1 MRPNTTSNA
10 AVIPVGDDI
19 QTLQKKCPRATPCEL
34 RRFLNAKDGNC
45 SKAIVQLTA
54 YLDWRN
60 EHGLDD
66 VYHCSKS
73 ISNDVVVHE
82 DDPTLDSSW
91 SEIDETKTD
100 IWHSCAS
107 DEERL
112 DELDW
117 IFASQAA
124 LWHDRASQKH
134 GNSHLTITASLP
146 QLARI
151 LPASSCASGA
161 PRDQNGNRILQF
173 LPARMDLSKASDTAF
188 ALSIALY
195 LERKLDR
202 DSMEKITVAI
212 DVRGGTGWANPRP
225 QKLLPFIKQVAGI
238 LEQNFPERLA
248 GCLVFPVPA
257 AATLLW
263 RVVKV
268 FLDPNTVKKVGLIK
282 GDSRN
287 EAPAPYTTM
296 EEYIQKSVMEQMEEF
311 RCASFEVEKPKLSK
325 KKQKPLIVATIE

>member
-1 MRPNTTSNA
+1 MRPKSNA
-10 AVIPVGDDI
+10 AAIPVGDYFQI
-19 QTLQKKCPRATPCEL
+19 LQQKCPRATPCEL

-45 SKAIVQLTA
+45 SKAMTQLTA

-91 SEIDETKTD
+91 SENDETETD

-124 LWHDRASQKH
+124 LWHDRASLNH
-134 GNSHLTITASLP
+134 GKSHLTNTASLP

-151 LPASSCASGA
+151 LPPSSSCSSGA
-161 PRDQNGNRILQF
+161 PQDQNGNRILQF
-173 LPARMDLSKASDTAF
+173 LPARMDLSKASETAF

-225 QKLLPFIKQVAGI
+225 QKLLPFIKQVAGL

-287 EAPAPYTTM
+287 EAPAPYATM
-296 EEYIQKSVMEQMEEF
+296 EEYILKSVMQQMEEF
-311 RCASFEVEKPKLSK
+311 RCASFAVEKSKLSK
-325 KKQKPLIVATIE
+325 KKQKPLIVASIE